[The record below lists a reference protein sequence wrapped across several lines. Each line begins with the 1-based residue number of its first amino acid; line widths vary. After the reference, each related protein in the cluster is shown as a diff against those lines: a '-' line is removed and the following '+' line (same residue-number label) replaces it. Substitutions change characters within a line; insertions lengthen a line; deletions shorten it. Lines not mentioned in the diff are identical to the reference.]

1 MKPVPSLWEAV
12 SCVVGSHML
21 SVRYLFVSFRFVSLS
36 FVCPPSEGLIIID
49 ADAINRLPQA
59 QMTLAGWLMS
69 PMESQGQLSVSVTL
83 LYLMLLLT
91 NRLGCYTRAFLSH
104 L

>member
-1 MKPVPSLWEAV
+1 
-12 SCVVGSHML
+12 ML

-49 ADAINRLPQA
+49 ADVINRLPQA
-59 QMTLAGWLMS
+59 QMTLAGRLMS

-83 LYLMLLLT
+83 LYSMLLLT